1 MTNAKAISTRK
12 QKKQMLKKQANDKS
26 YIINNVF
33 INSGN
38 YAYNCK
44 DSTLSIDINKDNL
57 LLNEIKTLR
66 AEIQSLKELIAKR
79 GLK

>member
-1 MTNAKAISTRK
+1 MTNAKAISTSK
-12 QKKQMLKKQANDKS
+12 QKKQMLSKKANAKS

-44 DSTLSIDINKDNL
+44 GSTLSIDVNKDNL
-57 LLNEIKTLR
+57 LLNEIRALR
-66 AEIQSLKELIAKR
+66 AEIQGLKELIAKR